1 MVTAGHSACGPVT
14 TMRSLSSALGNRH
27 DQEGAASPR
36 PGGGGRRDGH
46 DRRHPGRRRPGH
58 ADGDQAPARPPDPAR
73 AGCHRGGH
81 RIRPGGPGGVRRHAD
96 RGSRKAPVP
105 DGQGRSPARRRP
117 PRARGGHPGSRQTTG
132 AWRGPAPGRHPAGR
146 SSRPTRRRG
155 AFRAAARAEPDKRLL
170 TGRAHR
176 RAQGWPRPPDLG
188 RRGHPGDPADRRTR
202 PGSGTIGAGTV
213 GAGSPGAG
221 SPDAGSFGPGSSGA
235 GRAGRRVEPGP
246 AVLRPGR
253 ISAAASWLPAG
264 YEPGRS
270 RPGAVRP
277 RRPASTSRAASR
289 AAA

>member
-1 MVTAGHSACGPVT
+1 MSFINEKCLASGVGGSADTIHFIRPAGNAPSITVVMVTAGHSACGPVT
-14 TMRSLSSALGNRH
+14 AMRSLSSALGNRH

-81 RIRPGGPGGVRRHAD
+81 RMRRGGPGGVRGHAD
-96 RGSRKAPVP
+96 RESGKAPAP
-105 DGQGRSPARRRP
+105 EGQDGSPARSRP
-117 PRARGGHPGSRQTTG
+117 PRPRGGHPGSRQTSG
-132 AWRGPAPGRHPAGR
+132 AWHGPASGRHPAGR
-146 SSRPTRRRG
+146 RSRATRRRG
-155 AFRAAARAEPDKRLL
+155 AFRAAARAEPDERLL

-176 RAQGWPRPPDLG
+176 RAQGWPGTPNLG

-202 PGSGTIGAGTV
+202 PC
-213 GAGSPGAG
+213 AGSTGAR
-221 SPDAGSFGPGSSGA
+221 SI
-235 GRAGRRVEPGP
+235 
-246 AVLRPGR
+246 RPGR
-253 ISAAASWLPAG
+253 ISAVASWLSAG

-277 RRPASTSRAASR
+277 SRPAGAAH

>member
-1 MVTAGHSACGPVT
+1 MTVVMVTAGHSACGPVT

-73 AGCHRGGH
+73 AGCHCGGH
-81 RIRPGGPGGVRRHAD
+81 RIRPGGPSGVRRHAD
-96 RGSRKAPVP
+96 RESRKAPVP
-105 DGQGRSPARRRP
+105 DGQDRSPARRRP

-132 AWRGPAPGRHPAGR
+132 AWRGPASGRHPAGR
-146 SSRPTRRRG
+146 RSRPTRRRG
-155 AFRAAARAEPDKRLL
+155 AFRAAARAEPDERLL

-176 RAQGWPRPPDLG
+176 RAQGWPRAPDLG
-188 RRGHPGDPADRRTR
+188 RRGHPGDPAHRRTR
-202 PGSGTIGAGTV
+202 PGSRTAGAGSAGAGRAGAGRAGAGT
-213 GAGSPGAG
+213 A
-221 SPDAGSFGPGSSGA
+221 GA

-277 RRPASTSRAASR
+277 GRPASTSRAAAH